1 MRSSITQ
8 QVAKILFPS
17 DERNLE
23 VRIQEAL
30 VAIWL
35 EWRLS
40 KDEILKV
47 YLNPVQIG
55 RGIFGVSEAAQSY
68 FHKQVQD
75 IELGESALLARLINA
90 PLDLPSHV
98 ALPDARARANL
109 VLDTLVETGLITNDQ
124 LFAAKQ
130 HPARLILHASG
141 RVAEL
146 KKSR

>member
-1 MRSSITQ
+1 MSQFGSNGGSAR
-8 QVAKILFPS
+8 
-17 DERNLE
+17 
-23 VRIQEAL
+23 
-30 VAIWL
+30 
-35 EWRLS
+35 
-40 KDEILKV
+40 DEILKV

-75 IELGESALLARLINA
+75 IELGASALLAGLIYA

-98 ALPDARARANL
+98 ALPNARARANL
-109 VLDTLVETGLITNDQ
+109 VLDLDPLVETGLITNDQ

-130 HPARLILHASG
+130 HAARLILHASG